1 MNKTLKASVLVF
13 LGLLIWICI
22 TYITL
27 AFLKAELNPFIW
39 SQELRGTM
47 LFCISVYFAFI
58 PLMISELKH
67 WI

>member
-1 MNKTLKASVLVF
+1 MDKTLKASVLVF

-22 TYITL
+22 IYFAV
-27 AFLKAELNPFIW
+27 AFLKAELNPFVW
-39 SQELRGTM
+39 SQELRGAM
-47 LFCISVYFAFI
+47 LFYISFYFAFI

>member
-22 TYITL
+22 IYIAL
-27 AFLKAELNPFIW
+27 AFLKVELNPFIW
-39 SQELRGTM
+39 SQGIRGVM
-47 LFCISVYFAFI
+47 LMFISFYFAFI
-58 PLMISELKH
+58 PLMISELKR